1 MSEHI
6 ADIVT
11 AETVIDNSLYVKAAQ
26 AAVRSYCGWH
36 VAPIIE
42 ETLTVDG
49 SGTHRLLL
57 PSKHVLA
64 VEQVNEIINGQ
75 AQPITDYTWSAS
87 GILRREDKPFTDRYQ
102 AIRLTIKHGWNPED
116 IPDVQA
122 LIIQMARRA
131 ANAPAGIVRSQSVN
145 GATVTMD
152 MSGGGAPMINL
163 LASEKS
169 SLARYRLEAHA

>member
-1 MSEHI
+1 M
-6 ADIVT
+6 T

-49 SGTHRLLL
+49 SGTRRILL
-57 PSKHVLA
+57 PTKHLLA
-64 VEQVNEIINGQ
+64 VTEVNETIQGQ
-75 AQPITDYTWSAS
+75 TLQVTDYTWSMA
-87 GILRREDKPFTDRYQ
+87 GILKRDDKPFTDNYRSVTV
-102 AIRLTIKHGWNPED
+102 TIKHGWNPED
-116 IPDVQA
+116 VPDIQA